1 MDVLYPSGLYAAFT
15 SKRDPKEL
23 ESALKSALEDNK
35 LSLGSFS
42 TEVRP
47 IPGSVCAI
55 DIDAKAV
62 G

>member
-15 SKRDPKEL
+15 SDRDPKEL
-23 ESALKSALEDNK
+23 ESTLKSALEDNK
-35 LSLGSFS
+35 LGLGSFS

-47 IPGSVCAI
+47 IPGSVWAI
-55 DIDAKAV
+55 DIDSKAV